1 MQFSTFTRYGLR
13 ALIRL
18 AEISIQTNKPVSVRE
33 IAEKEQISVKYLE
46 NIFAILKK
54 NNYIAS
60 QKGKFGGY
68 KLTKSPDK
76 ITVLEIVRSLEGE
89 IAPVKCVI
97 NKKYCTFKQQDACN
111 VHPLWNELNNVMV
124 QTLQNRNI
132 KDLISENQP
141 SE

>member
-18 AEISIQTNKPVSVRE
+18 AEISNQTNKPVSVRE
-33 IAEKEQISVKYLE
+33 IAEREQISIKYLE

-54 NNYIAS
+54 NGYIAS

-68 KLTKSPDK
+68 KLTKSPDQ
-76 ITVLEIVRSLEGE
+76 ITVLEIVKSLEGE

-97 NKKYCTFKQQDACN
+97 DKKYCSFKEQDTCN
-111 VHPLWNELNNVMV
+111 VHPIWNELNNVMV
-124 QTLQNRNI
+124 QTLENRTI
-132 KDLISENQP
+132 KGLISENQS